1 MGILGG
7 EMRTGVPDWEVEV
20 KRGASSDQNQD
31 TLNATSSETTHI
43 KRNVMIVLG
52 AHFTGLPITFR

>member
-1 MGILGG
+1 MGILGD

-20 KRGASSDQNQD
+20 KRGASGEQNQV
-31 TLNATSSETTHI
+31 TLNATSSETTRI
-43 KRNVMIVLG
+43 KRNVMIALG